1 MYYYFDKDECVLA
14 SEELVE
20 YNADMY
26 ESNINLSPSMV
37 TLVDGV
43 VQEKIVSVDLL
54 KKHKLEEL
62 MQIAR
67 FKYTQG
73 FKSDAHQGVE
83 MYYDSDTDKQREI
96 SQAAGIT
103 EGLFNMFF
111 PEGFPIRSRLE
122 QNADKQ
128 IFHLTL
134 DEMHKLCADMLAW
147 CQTVKF
153 YVWSYQDKINE
164 CKTKEELDSIVLE
177 FPNEVVSEVTTTCD
191 TGDTK

>member
-1 MYYYFDKDECVLA
+1 MYYYFNKDVCLLA

-26 ESNINLSPSMV
+26 ESNINMPPSMV

-73 FKSDAHQGVE
+73 FKSDAHQGIE
-83 MYYDSDTDKQREI
+83 MYYDSDTNKQIEI
-96 SQAAGIT
+96 YQATGLT
-103 EGLFNMFF
+103 EDLFNTFF
-111 PEGFPIRSRLE
+111 PEGFTIRSRLA

-134 DEMHKLCADMLAW
+134 DEMRKLCADMLAW
-147 CQTVKF
+147 LKTVKS
-153 YVWSYQDKINE
+153 YVWSYQVKIND
-164 CKTKEELDSIVLE
+164 CKTREELDSIALE

>member
-1 MYYYFDKDECVLA
+1 MYYYFNKDVCLLA

-26 ESNINLSPSMV
+26 ESNINMPPSMV

-73 FKSDAHQGVE
+73 FKSDAHQGIE
-83 MYYDSDTDKQREI
+83 MYYDSDTEKQIEI
-96 SQAAGIT
+96 YQATGLT
-103 EGLFNMFF
+103 EDLFNMFF
-111 PEGFPIRSRLE
+111 PKGFTIRSRLVR
-122 QNADKQ
+122 NADRQ
-128 IFHLTL
+128 ILNLTL
-134 DEMHKLCADMLAW
+134 DEMRKLCADMLAW
-147 CQTVKF
+147 LKTVKS
-153 YVWSYQDKINE
+153 YVWSYQVKIND
-164 CKTKEELDSIVLE
+164 CKTREELDAIVFE

>member
-1 MYYYFDKDECVLA
+1 MYYYFNKDVCLLA

-26 ESNINLSPSMV
+26 ESNINMPPSMV

-73 FKSDAHQGVE
+73 FKSDAHQGIE
-83 MYYDSDTDKQREI
+83 MYYDSDTDKQVEI
-96 SQAAGIT
+96 YQATGLT
-103 EGLFNMFF
+103 EDLFNTFF
-111 PEGFPIRSRLE
+111 PEGFTIRSRLA

-134 DEMHKLCADMLAW
+134 DEMRKLCADMLAW
-147 CQTVKF
+147 LKTVKS
-153 YVWSYQDKINE
+153 YVWSYQVKIND
-164 CKTKEELDSIVLE
+164 CKTREELDSIALE

>member
-1 MYYYFDKDECVLA
+1 MYYYFNKDVCVLA

-26 ESNINLSPSMV
+26 ESNINIPPSMV

-73 FKSDAHQGVE
+73 FKSDAHQGIE
-83 MYYDSDTDKQREI
+83 MYYDSDTEKQIEI
-96 SQAAGIT
+96 YQATGLT
-103 EGLFNMFF
+103 EDLFNMFF
-111 PEGFPIRSRLE
+111 PKGFTIRSRLAL
-122 QNADKQ
+122 NADRQ
-128 IFHLTL
+128 ILNLTL
-134 DEMHKLCADMLAW
+134 DEMRKLCADMLAW
-147 CQTVKF
+147 LETVKS
-153 YVWSYQDKINE
+153 YVWSYQVKIND
-164 CKTKEELDSIVLE
+164 CKTREELDAIVFE
-177 FPNEVVSEVTTTCD
+177 FPNEVINKIAT
-191 TGDTK
+191 

>member
-1 MYYYFDKDECVLA
+1 MYYYFDKGACVLA

-43 VQEKIVSVDLL
+43 VQEKIVSVDFL

-73 FKSDAHQGVE
+73 FKSNAHQGIE

-96 SQAAGIT
+96 SQVAGMT
-103 EGLFNMFF
+103 ADLFGMFF
-111 PEGFPIRSRLE
+111 PNGFPIRSRLE

-128 IFHLTL
+128 ILYLTL
-134 DEMHKLCADMLAW
+134 DEMHKLCSDMFAW

-153 YVWSYQDKINE
+153 YVWSYQTKINE
-164 CKTKEELDSIVLE
+164 CKTKEELDSIILE
-177 FPNEVVSEVTTTCD
+177 FPNEVVNEVTTMYSIG
-191 TGDTK
+191 GDK